1 MAALMG
7 WQTAAKMCSIRSE
20 IREGAL
26 LWGAA
31 EVRCSGGLLGWQYSR
46 KHAQSRGE
54 TVWVRQGSEGWR
66 CEHLITFSF
75 RKTQL
80 SAPLLYVSRSLLPFP
95 HFPSLFFFLLSY
107 TLHYPPP
114 LLLLHPLP
122 EALSSEL
129 PRFFIKEIS
138 LEPSNYY
145 GKRKKQREER
155 ALREMSSFYSFS
167 MSPPQSHKCVH
178 IFCIPPF

>member
-1 MAALMG
+1 MG
-7 WQTAAKMCSIRSE
+7 WQTAAKMCSIRSQMS
-20 IREGAL
+20 EGAL

-46 KHAQSRGE
+46 KDAQTRRE

-66 CEHLITFSF
+66 CEHLITFSL
-75 RKTQL
+75 RKSQL
-80 SAPLLYVSRSLLPFP
+80 SAPLVACTCLVLCCLSLIFQV
-95 HFPSLFFFLLSY
+95 FFLLLSY
-107 TLHYPPP
+107 TLHYPSP
-114 LLLLHPLP
+114 LLFLPHPLP

-145 GKRKKQREER
+145 GKRKKQREEK

-167 MSPPQSHKCVH
+167 MSLPQSHKCVH